1 MLERDYQRKLITKLD
16 NLFNGC
22 LILKNDSSYMQGIP
36 DLSVLYKN
44 KFALLEVKK
53 SANENIQ
60 PNQQYYINIAK
71 ENGAFAS
78 FVFPE
83 NEEEVLNGLKE
94 YFA

>member
-60 PNQQYYINIAK
+60 PNQQYYIDIAK

-83 NEEEVLNGLKE
+83 NEKEVLNGLKE
-94 YFA
+94 YFS